1 MPPGCAVRDA
11 FRVPDLLSC
20 DDIGRP
26 TRRKPPALQPFA
38 TARATPPPA
47 GAPAAL
53 AIAAAA
59 SPAWAGKTLDAVKAR
74 GQLVCGVNT
83 SGPGFS
89 NADSQGKWT
98 GLDVD
103 FCKAVAAAVL
113 NDASKV
119 KFVPL
124 NSQQRFSSLQAGE
137 IDVLSRNSTWTLT
150 RDASLGV
157 VFTGINYY
165 DGQGFMVPKK
175 LKIDHINKLNGAT
188 VCVQAGTTSEK
199 NVADYFGAHGMKYKS
214 VVFDTAEAITSAFFA
229 GRCQVYTTDMSDL
242 AGARS
247 KAPNADDYVILP
259 EVISKE
265 PLGPSVRR
273 GDDEWFGIVRWT
285 LFAML
290 EAEEDGLTQ
299 ANVDEQKT
307 SNKDPGVQ
315 RLLGVSEDTGKLLGL
330 DAEWAY
336 RIVKQV
342 GNYGESFERNLGPK
356 APIGLPRGVNNLW
369 TKGGLMY
376 APPLR

>member
-1 MPPGCAVRDA
+1 MPIRHTI
-11 FRVPDLLSC
+11 L
-20 DDIGRP
+20 
-26 TRRKPPALQPFA
+26 TALV
-38 TARATPPPA
+38 
-47 GAPAAL
+47 
-53 AIAAAA
+53 IAAAA
-59 SPAWAGKTLDAVKAR
+59 TAFPAHAGKTLDSVKAR
-74 GQLVCGVNT
+74 GQLNCGVNT

-89 NADSQGKWT
+89 NADSQGRWT

-103 FCKAVAAAVL
+103 FCRAVAAAAL
-113 NDASKV
+113 GDAGKV

-124 NSQQRFSSLQAGE
+124 NSQQRFTSLQSGE

-157 VFTGINYY
+157 VFAGINYF

-175 LKIDHINKLNGAT
+175 LKIESAKKMNGAT

-199 NVADYFGAHGMKYKS
+199 NVADYFAANAMKYKP

-242 AGARS
+242 AGART
-247 KAPNADDYVILP
+247 KAPKADDYVILP
-259 EVISKE
+259 QVISKE

-273 GDDEWFGIVRWT
+273 GDDEWFQIVRWT

-290 EAEEDGLTQ
+290 DAEENGLTQ

-307 SNKDPGVQ
+307 TNKDPGVQ
-315 RLLGVSEDTGKLLGL
+315 RFLGVSEDTGKLLGL
-330 DAEWAY
+330 DAAWAY

-356 APIGLPRGVNNLW
+356 TPVALPRGVNNLW

-376 APPLR
+376 APPIR

>member
-1 MPPGCAVRDA
+1 MSMKH
-11 FRVPDLLSC
+11 L
-20 DDIGRP
+20 I
-26 TRRKPPALQPFA
+26 
-38 TARATPPPA
+38 
-47 GAPAAL
+47 PAAL
-53 AIAAAA
+53 AISAAAFA
-59 SPAWAGKTLDAVKAR
+59 LPAQAGKTLDAVKAR
-74 GQLVCGVNT
+74 GQVVCGVNT

-89 NADSQGKWT
+89 NADSQGRWT

-113 NDASKV
+113 SDANKV

-157 VFTGINYY
+157 LFTGINYF

-175 LKIDHINKLNGAT
+175 LKIDTAKKMNGAT

-199 NVADYFGAHGMKYKS
+199 NVADYFGANGMKYKS

-242 AGARS
+242 AGART

-259 EVISKE
+259 QVISKE

-273 GDDEWFGIVRWT
+273 GDDEWFEIVRWT

-290 EAEEDGLTQ
+290 EAEEHGLTQ

-307 SNKDPGVQ
+307 SNKDPNVQ
-315 RLLGVSEDTGKLLGL
+315 RFLGVSEDTGKLLGL
-330 DAEWAY
+330 DAAWAH

-356 APIGLPRGVNNLW
+356 TPVALPRGVNNLW

>member
-1 MPPGCAVRDA
+1 MPSKNP
-11 FRVPDLLSC
+11 
-20 DDIGRP
+20 
-26 TRRKPPALQPFA
+26 
-38 TARATPPPA
+38 
-47 GAPAAL
+47 
-53 AIAAAA
+53 IAAVLALSAA
-59 SPAWAGKTLDAVKAR
+59 AFALPAHAGKTLDAVKQR
-74 GQLVCGVNT
+74 GQVICGVNT

-113 NDASKV
+113 QDSSKV
-119 KFVPL
+119 KYVPL
-124 NSQQRFSSLQAGE
+124 NSQQRFASLQAGE

-157 VFTGINYY
+157 VFTGINYF

-175 LKIDHINKLNGAT
+175 LKIDSAKKMNNAT

-199 NVADYFGAHGMKYKS
+199 NVADYFGAHGMKYKP

-242 AGARS
+242 AGART

-273 GDDEWFGIVRWT
+273 GDDEWFQIVRWT

-299 ANVDEQKT
+299 ANVDAQKAT
-307 SNKDPGVQ
+307 NKDPNVQ
-315 RLLGVSEDTGKLLGL
+315 RFLGVSEDTGKLLGL
-330 DAEWAY
+330 DKEWAY
-336 RIVKQV
+336 RVVKQV

-356 APIGLPRGVNNLW
+356 TPIGLPRGVNNLW

-376 APPLR
+376 APPIR

>member
-1 MPPGCAVRDA
+1 MLIRSLPT
-11 FRVPDLLSC
+11 LL
-20 DDIGRP
+20 IG
-26 TRRKPPALQPFA
+26 AA
-38 TARATPPPA
+38 TL
-47 GAPAAL
+47 AL
-53 AIAAAA
+53 AL
-59 SPAWAGKTLDAVKAR
+59 PAHAGKTLDAVKSR

-83 SGPGFS
+83 SAPGFS
-89 NADSQGKWT
+89 AADSQGKWT

-103 FCKAVAAAVL
+103 FCRAVAAAVL

-124 NSQQRFSSLQAGE
+124 NSQQRFASLQAGE

-175 LKIDHINKLNGAT
+175 LKIDSAKKMNGAT
-188 VCVQAGTTSEK
+188 VCVQSGTTSEK
-199 NVADYFGAHGMKYKS
+199 NVADYFAANGMKYKS
-214 VVFDTAEAITSAFFA
+214 VVFDTAEAITGAFFS
-229 GRCQVYTTDMSDL
+229 GRCQVYTTDMSDI
-242 AGARS
+242 AGART
-247 KAPNADDYVILP
+247 KAPKPDDYVILP
-259 EVISKE
+259 TVISKE

-273 GDDEWFGIVRWT
+273 GDDEWFQIVRWT
-285 LFAML
+285 LYAMQ
-290 EAEEDGLTQ
+290 EAEEYGLTQ
-299 ANVDEQKT
+299 ANVDEQKA
-307 SNKDPGVQ
+307 SKDPTVQ

-330 DAEWAY
+330 DAQWVY

-356 APIGLPRGVNNLW
+356 TPLQLPRGPNNLW

-376 APPLR
+376 APPIR

>member
-1 MPPGCAVRDA
+1 MSMK
-11 FRVPDLLSC
+11 FSL
-20 DDIGRP
+20 
-26 TRRKPPALQPFA
+26 
-38 TARATPPPA
+38 
-47 GAPAAL
+47 PAAL
-53 AIAAAA
+53 AIAAL
-59 SPAWAGKTLDAVKAR
+59 SFPAHAGKTLDAVKAR

-89 NADSQGKWT
+89 NADSQGRWT

-103 FCKAVAAAVL
+103 FCRAVAAAVL
-113 NDASKV
+113 NDANKV

-124 NSQQRFSSLQAGE
+124 NSQQRFTSLQAGE

-157 VFTGINYY
+157 VFAGINYY
-165 DGQGFMVPKK
+165 DGQGFMVPTK
-175 LKIDHINKLNGAT
+175 LKIDSAKKLNGAT

-199 NVADYFGAHGMKYKS
+199 NVADYFGANAMKYKP

-242 AGARS
+242 AGART
-247 KAPNADDYVILP
+247 KAPKADDYVILP
-259 EVISKE
+259 QVISKE

-273 GDDEWFGIVRWT
+273 GDDEWFQIVRWT
-285 LFAML
+285 LFAMI
-290 EAEEDGLTQ
+290 EAEENGLTQ
-299 ANVDEQKT
+299 ANVDAQKT

-315 RLLGVSEDTGKLLGL
+315 RFLGVSEDTGKLLGL
-330 DAEWAY
+330 DAAWAH

-356 APIGLPRGVNNLW
+356 TPVALPRGVNNLW

>member
-1 MPPGCAVRDA
+1 MGSKH
-11 FRVPDLLSC
+11 L
-20 DDIGRP
+20 I
-26 TRRKPPALQPFA
+26 
-38 TARATPPPA
+38 
-47 GAPAAL
+47 PAAFAVAMVAVAL
-53 AIAAAA
+53 
-59 SPAWAGKTLDAVKAR
+59 PAQAGKTLDAVKAR
-74 GQLVCGVNT
+74 GQVVCGVNT

-89 NADSQGKWT
+89 NADSQGRWT

-103 FCKAVAAAVL
+103 FCRAVAAAVL
-113 NDASKV
+113 SDATKV

-157 VFTGINYY
+157 VFTGINYF

-175 LKIDHINKLNGAT
+175 LKIDTAKKMNGAT

-199 NVADYFGAHGMKYKS
+199 NVADYFGANGMKYKS

-242 AGARS
+242 AGART
-247 KAPNADDYVILP
+247 KAPSPDDYVILP
-259 EVISKE
+259 QVISKE

-273 GDDEWFGIVRWT
+273 GDDEWFEIVRWT

-290 EAEEDGLTQ
+290 EAEEHGLTQ

-315 RLLGVSEDTGKLLGL
+315 RFLGVSEDTGKLLGL
-330 DAEWAY
+330 DAAWAY
-336 RIVKQV
+336 RVVKQV

-356 APIGLPRGVNNLW
+356 TPIALPRGVNNLW

-376 APPLR
+376 APPIR

>member
-1 MPPGCAVRDA
+1 MSMKHS
-11 FRVPDLLSC
+11 L
-20 DDIGRP
+20 
-26 TRRKPPALQPFA
+26 
-38 TARATPPPA
+38 
-47 GAPAAL
+47 PAAL
-53 AIAAAA
+53 AIAAFAL
-59 SPAWAGKTLDAVKAR
+59 PAHAGKTLDGVKAR

-89 NADSQGKWT
+89 NADSQGRWT

-103 FCKAVAAAVL
+103 FCRAVAAAVL
-113 NDASKV
+113 SDASKV

-150 RDASLGV
+150 RDASLGI
-157 VFTGINYY
+157 VFTGINYF

-175 LKIDHINKLNGAT
+175 LKIDSAKKMNGAT

-199 NVADYFGAHGMKYKS
+199 NVADYFGANGMKYKP

-242 AGARS
+242 AGART
-247 KAPNADDYVILP
+247 KAPKADDYVILP
-259 EVISKE
+259 QVISKE

-273 GDDEWFGIVRWT
+273 GDDEWFQIVRWT
-285 LFAML
+285 LFAMM

-307 SNKDPGVQ
+307 TNKDPGVQ
-315 RLLGVSEDTGKLLGL
+315 RFLGVSEDTGKLLGL
-330 DAEWAY
+330 DPAWAY

-356 APIGLPRGVNNLW
+356 TPVGLPRGVNNLW

-376 APPLR
+376 APPIR

>member
-1 MPPGCAVRDA
+1 MSIKHLIPV
-11 FRVPDLLSC
+11 
-20 DDIGRP
+20 
-26 TRRKPPALQPFA
+26 
-38 TARATPPPA
+38 
-47 GAPAAL
+47 AL
-53 AIAAAA
+53 ASMGAACAM
-59 SPAWAGKTLDAVKAR
+59 PAHAGKTLDAVKAR
-74 GQLVCGVNT
+74 GQVVCGVNT

-89 NADSQGKWT
+89 ATDSQGRWT

-103 FCKAVAAAVL
+103 FCRAVAAAVL
-113 NDASKV
+113 GDANKV

-157 VFTGINYY
+157 VFTGINYF

-175 LKIDHINKLNGAT
+175 LNIDSTKKMNGAT

-199 NVADYFGAHGMKYKS
+199 NVADYFGANGMKYKS
-214 VVFDTAEAITSAFFA
+214 VVFDTAEAITSAFFS

-242 AGARS
+242 AGART
-247 KAPNADDYVILP
+247 KAPKPDDFTILP
-259 EVISKE
+259 QVISKE

-273 GDDEWFGIVRWT
+273 GDDEWFEIVRWT

-290 EAEEDGLTQ
+290 EAEENGLTQ
-299 ANVDEQKT
+299 ANVDEKK
-307 SNKDPGVQ
+307 SSSKDPNVQ
-315 RLLGVSEDTGKLLGL
+315 RFRGVSEDAGKLLGL
-330 DAEWAY
+330 DAAWAY

-356 APIGLPRGVNNLW
+356 SPVGLPRGVNNLW

-376 APPLR
+376 APPIR

>member
-1 MPPGCAVRDA
+1 MPLKP
-11 FRVPDLLSC
+11 FKHLLV
-20 DDIGRP
+20 
-26 TRRKPPALQPFA
+26 A
-38 TARATPPPA
+38 TASTAA
-47 GAPAAL
+47 IAFAPAAH
-53 AIAAAA
+53 
-59 SPAWAGKTLDAVKAR
+59 AGKTLDAVKAR

-89 NADSQGKWT
+89 SADSQGKWS

-103 FCKAVAAAVL
+103 FCRAVAAVVL
-113 NDASKV
+113 KDAEKV
-119 KFVPL
+119 KYVPL

-137 IDVLSRNSTWTLT
+137 IDVLARNSTWTLT

-165 DGQGFMVPKK
+165 DGQGFMVPAK
-175 LKIDHINKLNGAT
+175 LKIDSAKKMNGAT

-199 NVADYFGAHGMKYKS
+199 NVADYFSANGMKYKP

-242 AGARS
+242 AGART
-247 KAPNADDYVILP
+247 KAPKPDDYMILP
-259 EVISKE
+259 QVISKE

-273 GDDEWFGIVRWT
+273 GDDEWFQIVRWT
-285 LFAML
+285 GFAML
-290 EAEEDGLTQ
+290 EAEELGLTR
-299 ANVDEQKT
+299 ANVDAQKKD
-307 SNKDPGVQ
+307 NKDPAVQ

-336 RIVKQV
+336 RVVKQV
-342 GNYGESFERNLGPK
+342 GNYGESFERHLGPK
-356 APIGLPRGVNNLW
+356 SPSKLPRGVNNLW

-376 APPLR
+376 APPIR

>member
-1 MPPGCAVRDA
+1 MPMKPLIPLAFAV
-11 FRVPDLLSC
+11 C
-20 DDIGRP
+20 
-26 TRRKPPALQPFA
+26 T
-38 TARATPPPA
+38 
-47 GAPAAL
+47 AAL
-53 AIAAAA
+53 AL
-59 SPAWAGKTLDAVKAR
+59 PAQAGKTLDAVKAR
-74 GQLVCGVNT
+74 GQVVCGVNT

-89 NADSQGKWT
+89 NADSQGRWT

-113 NDASKV
+113 SDANKV

-157 VFTGINYY
+157 LFTGINYF

-175 LKIDHINKLNGAT
+175 LKIDTAKKMNGAT

-199 NVADYFGAHGMKYKS
+199 NVADYFGANGMKYKS

-242 AGARS
+242 AGART

-259 EVISKE
+259 QVISKE

-273 GDDEWFGIVRWT
+273 GDDEWFEIVRWT

-290 EAEEDGLTQ
+290 EAEEHGLTQ

-307 SNKDPGVQ
+307 SNKDPNVQ
-315 RLLGVSEDTGKLLGL
+315 RFLGVSEDTGKLLGL
-330 DAEWAY
+330 DAAWAH

-356 APIGLPRGVNNLW
+356 TPVALPRGVNNLW

-376 APPLR
+376 APPIR

>member
-1 MPPGCAVRDA
+1 MALKTSLPS
-11 FRVPDLLSC
+11 LL
-20 DDIGRP
+20 
-26 TRRKPPALQPFA
+26 
-38 TARATPPPA
+38 
-47 GAPAAL
+47 AAL
-53 AIAAAA
+53 AAAV
-59 SPAWAGKTLDAVKAR
+59 SIPAHAGKTLDGVKAR
-74 GQLVCGVNT
+74 GQVVCGVNT

-89 NADSQGKWT
+89 NADSQGRWT

-103 FCKAVAAAVL
+103 FCRAVAAAVL
-113 NDASKV
+113 SDASKV

-124 NSQQRFSSLQAGE
+124 NSQQRFTSLQAGE

-157 VFTGINYY
+157 AFTGINYF

-175 LKIDHINKLNGAT
+175 LKIDTMKKMNGAT

-199 NVADYFGAHGMKYKS
+199 NVADYFGANAMKYRP
-214 VVFDTAEAITSAFFA
+214 VVFDTAEAITSAFFS

-242 AGARS
+242 AGART

-259 EVISKE
+259 QVISKE

-273 GDDEWFGIVRWT
+273 GDDEWFQIVRWT
-285 LFAML
+285 LYAML
-290 EAEEDGLTQ
+290 EAEEDGLSQ
-299 ANVDEQKT
+299 ANVDQQKT
-307 SNKDPGVQ
+307 TSKDPNVQ
-315 RLLGVSEDTGKLLGL
+315 RFLGVSEDTGKLLGL
-330 DAEWAY
+330 DKEWAY

-356 APIGLPRGVNNLW
+356 TPVALPRGVNNLW

-376 APPLR
+376 APPIR

>member
-1 MPPGCAVRDA
+1 MSMK
-11 FRVPDLLSC
+11 L
-20 DDIGRP
+20 
-26 TRRKPPALQPFA
+26 AL
-38 TARATPPPA
+38 
-47 GAPAAL
+47 PAAL
-53 AIAAAA
+53 AIAAF
-59 SPAWAGKTLDAVKAR
+59 SLPAHAGKTLDAVKAR
-74 GQLVCGVNT
+74 GQVVCGVNT

-89 NADSQGKWT
+89 SADSQGRWT

-113 NDASKV
+113 SDANKV

-157 VFTGINYY
+157 VFAGINYF

-175 LKIDHINKLNGAT
+175 LKIESAKKMNGAT

-199 NVADYFGAHGMKYKS
+199 NVADYFAAQGMKYKP
-214 VVFDTAEAITSAFFA
+214 VVFDTAEAITSAFFS

-242 AGARS
+242 AGART
-247 KAPNADDYVILP
+247 KAPKPDNYAILP
-259 EVISKE
+259 QVISKE

-273 GDDEWFGIVRWT
+273 GDDEWFQIVRWT

-299 ANVDEQKT
+299 ANVDAQK
-307 SNKDPGVQ
+307 SGSKDPSVQ
-315 RLLGVSEDTGKLLGL
+315 RFLGVSEDTGKLLGL
-330 DAEWAY
+330 DKEWAY

-342 GNYGESFERNLGPK
+342 GSYGESFERTLGPK
-356 APIGLPRGVNNLW
+356 SPVGLPRGVNNLW
-369 TKGGLMY
+369 NKGGLMY
-376 APPLR
+376 APPIR